1 MQVTCPQCGARYA
14 VDPAAI
20 GPSGRTVQ
28 CARCSHRWFATVEAA
43 PAASPLPPPDERPV
57 PDFVIRPQSHYSA
70 GLPAI
75 SPPRRTIHWGRWAA
89 AAAGL
94 ILLVG
99 AAATFAL
106 RDEIRDRLPP
116 GWSAFLSL
124 DGARGVFASP
134 AKAMRTTALPEE
146 PRIEL
151 DLAASKIEFV
161 DGGYVVRGELFN
173 SGRAAGSASMLKLI
187 FRKGDD
193 VLGERAY
200 PLAEGP
206 IAPGGRLGFS
216 RPFDDPPDGTT
227 NIVPS
232 VE

>member
-28 CARCSHRWFATVEAA
+28 CARCSHRWFEKVEAA
-43 PAASPLPPPDERPV
+43 PTASPLSPTDERPV
-57 PDFVIRPQSHYSA
+57 PDFVIRPQPHYHA

-75 SPPRRTIHWGRWAA
+75 SPPRRTVPWRRWAA
-89 AAAGL
+89 AAAVV
-94 ILLVG
+94 ILALGV
-99 AAATFAL
+99 ASFAW
-106 RDEIRDRLPP
+106 RDEILDKLPP

-124 DGARGVFASP
+124 DGARGLLASP
-134 AKAMRTTALPEE
+134 AKAMRTTVPTEE
-146 PRIEL
+146 ARIEL
-151 DLAASKIEFV
+151 DLAASKVELV
-161 DGGYVVRGELFN
+161 DGGYVVRGELLN
-173 SGRAAGSASMLKLI
+173 SGRAAGSTSTLKLI
-187 FRKGDD
+187 FRKGND

-200 PLAEGP
+200 PLTEGP
-206 IAPGGRLGFS
+206 IAPGGRLSFS

>member
-20 GPSGRTVQ
+20 GLSGRTVQ
-28 CARCSHRWFATVEAA
+28 CARCSHRWFEKVEAA
-43 PAASPLPPPDERPV
+43 PTASPLSPPDERPV
-57 PDFVIRPQSHYSA
+57 PDFVIRPQPHYHA

-75 SPPRRTIHWGRWAA
+75 SPPRRTVPSGRWTAA
-89 AAAGL
+89 AAVL
-94 ILLVG
+94 ILALG
-99 AAATFAL
+99 AASFAW
-106 RDEIRDRLPP
+106 RDEILDRLPP

-124 DGARGVFASP
+124 DGARGLLASP
-134 AKAMRTTALPEE
+134 AKAMRNTAPTEE
-146 PRIEL
+146 ARIEL
-151 DLAASKIEFV
+151 DLSASKVELV
-161 DGGYVVRGELFN
+161 DGSYVVRGELLN
-173 SGRAAGSASMLKLI
+173 SGRAAGSTSTLKLI
-187 FRKGDD
+187 FRKGND

-200 PLAEGP
+200 PLTEGP
-206 IAPGGRLGFS
+206 IAPGGRLSFS

>member
-28 CARCSHRWFATVEAA
+28 CARCSHRWFETVKAA
-43 PAASPLPPPDERPV
+43 PAAPPLPPPDERPV

-75 SPPRRTIHWGRWAA
+75 SPPRRQVHWGRWIAA
-89 AAAGL
+89 AAAL
-94 ILLVG
+94 ILVVGG
-99 AAATFAL
+99 AAFAW

-124 DGARGVFASP
+124 DGARGLFASP
-134 AKAMRTTALPEE
+134 AKAMRTTAPPEE
-146 PRIEL
+146 ARIEL
-151 DLAASKIEFV
+151 DLANSKIELV
-161 DGGYVVRGELFN
+161 DGSYVVRGELFN
-173 SGRAAGSASMLKLI
+173 SGRAAGSTSTLKLI
-187 FRKGDD
+187 FRKDND

-200 PLAEGP
+200 PMTEGP
-206 IAPGGRLGFS
+206 IAPGSRLNFS
-216 RPFDDPPDGTT
+216 RPFEDPPDGTT

>member
-14 VDPAAI
+14 VDPSAI

-28 CARCSHRWFATVEAA
+28 CARCSHRWFETVKAA
-43 PAASPLPPPDERPV
+43 PAAPPLPPPDERPV
-57 PDFVIRPQSHYSA
+57 PDFVIRPQTHYSA

-75 SPPRRTIHWGRWAA
+75 SPPRRTVHWDRWIAA
-89 AAAGL
+89 AAAL
-94 ILLVG
+94 IFVVGG
-99 AAATFAL
+99 AAFAW

-124 DGARGVFASP
+124 DGARGLFASP
-134 AKAMRTTALPEE
+134 AKAMRTTAPPEE
-146 PRIEL
+146 ARIEL
-151 DLAASKIEFV
+151 DLANSKIELV
-161 DGGYVVRGELFN
+161 DGSYVVRGELFN
-173 SGRAAGSASMLKLI
+173 SGRAAGSTSTLKLI
-187 FRKGDD
+187 FRKDND

-200 PLAEGP
+200 PMTEGP
-206 IAPGGRLGFS
+206 IAPGSRLNFS
-216 RPFDDPPDGTT
+216 RPFEDPPDGTT

>member
-28 CARCSHRWFATVEAA
+28 CARCSHRWFEKVEAA
-43 PAASPLPPPDERPV
+43 PTASPLSPPDERPV
-57 PDFVIRPQSHYSA
+57 PDFVIRPQPHYHA

-75 SPPRRTIHWGRWAA
+75 SPPRRTVPSGRWSAA
-89 AAAGL
+89 AAVL
-94 ILLVG
+94 ILALG
-99 AAATFAL
+99 AASFAW
-106 RDEIRDRLPP
+106 RDEILDRLPP

-124 DGARGVFASP
+124 DGARGLLASP
-134 AKAMRTTALPEE
+134 AKAMRNTAPTEE
-146 PRIEL
+146 ARIEL
-151 DLAASKIEFV
+151 DLSASKVELV
-161 DGGYVVRGELFN
+161 DGSYVVRGELLN
-173 SGRAAGSASMLKLI
+173 SGRAAGSTSTLKLI
-187 FRKGDD
+187 FRKGND

-200 PLAEGP
+200 PLTEGP
-206 IAPGGRLGFS
+206 IAPGGRLSFS

>member
-28 CARCSHRWFATVEAA
+28 CARCSHRWFEKVEAA
-43 PAASPLPPPDERPV
+43 PAASPFPPPDERPV
-57 PDFVIRPQSHYSA
+57 PDFVIRPQPHYHA

-75 SPPRRTIHWGRWAA
+75 SPPRRTVPWGRWTAA
-89 AAAGL
+89 AAVL
-94 ILLVG
+94 ILALG
-99 AAATFAL
+99 AASFAW
-106 RDEIRDRLPP
+106 RDEILDRLPP

-124 DGARGVFASP
+124 DGARGLLASP
-134 AKAMRTTALPEE
+134 AKAMRNTAPTEE
-146 PRIEL
+146 ARIEL
-151 DLAASKIEFV
+151 DLAASKVELV
-161 DGGYVVRGELFN
+161 DGSYVVRGELLN
-173 SGRAAGSASMLKLI
+173 SGRAAGSTSTLKLI
-187 FRKGDD
+187 FRKGND

-200 PLAEGP
+200 PLTEGP
-206 IAPGGRLGFS
+206 IAPGGRLSFS

>member
-14 VDPAAI
+14 VDPLAI

-28 CARCSHRWFATVEAA
+28 CARCSHRWFEKAKAA
-43 PAASPLPPPDERPV
+43 PAASPTPRPAERPV

-75 SPPRRTIHWGRWAA
+75 SPPRPTAQWGRWIAA
-89 AAAGL
+89 L
-94 ILLVG
+94 VVLVLVVG
-99 AAATFAL
+99 AAAFAW
-106 RDEIRDRLPP
+106 RDEIRNRLPSSWNALL
-116 GWSAFLSL
+116 GL
-124 DGARGVFASP
+124 DAMRGLFAPP
-134 AKAMRTTALPEE
+134 AKAMRTAVPDQ

-151 DLAASKIEFV
+151 DLAASKVELV
-161 DGGYVVRGELFN
+161 DGRYVVRGELLN
-173 SGRAAGSASMLKLI
+173 SGGAAGSTSALKLV
-187 FRKGDD
+187 FRNGDN

-200 PLAEGP
+200 PMIEGP

-216 RPFDDPPDGTT
+216 HPFDDPPDGTT
-227 NIVPS
+227 NIVPT

>member
-28 CARCSHRWFATVEAA
+28 CARCSHRWFETDAAA
-43 PAASPLPPPDERPV
+43 PAASPLAPPDERPV
-57 PDFVIRPQSHYSA
+57 PDFVIRPQSHYKA

-75 SPPRRTIHWGRWAA
+75 SSPRRTAHWGRWAA
-89 AAAGL
+89 AAAVL
-94 ILLVG
+94 ILALG
-99 AAATFAL
+99 AASFAW
-106 RDEIRDRLPP
+106 REEIGDRLPP
-116 GWSAFLSL
+116 GWSAFLSAE
-124 DGARGVFASP
+124 GARGLFASP
-134 AKAMRTTALPEE
+134 AKAMRTTAPVEE
-146 PRIEL
+146 ARIEL
-151 DLAASKIEFV
+151 DLAASKVELV
-161 DGGYVVRGELFN
+161 DGSYVVRGELFN
-173 SGRAAGSASMLKLI
+173 SGRAAGSTSTLKLI

-206 IAPGGRLGFS
+206 IAPGGRLSFS

>member
-1 MQVTCPQCGARYA
+1 M
-14 VDPAAI
+14 
-20 GPSGRTVQ
+20 
-28 CARCSHRWFATVEAA
+28 
-43 PAASPLPPPDERPV
+43 
-57 PDFVIRPQSHYSA
+57 PDFVIRPQPHYSA
-70 GLPAI
+70 GLPMI
-75 SPPRRTIHWGRWAA
+75 SPPRHTVPWGRWAA
-89 AAAGL
+89 AAAVL
-94 ILLVG
+94 ILVVG
-99 AAATFAL
+99 AAATFAW
-106 RDEIRDRLPP
+106 RDEIRDRLPA
-116 GWSAFLSL
+116 GWSAFLSF
-124 DGARGVFASP
+124 DGARAVFGSP

-151 DLAASKIEFV
+151 DLAASKIELV

-173 SGRAAGSASMLKLI
+173 SGRAAGSTSMLKLI

-206 IAPGGRLGFS
+206 IAPGGRLGFI

-232 VE
+232 VQ

>member
-14 VDPAAI
+14 VDPVAI

-28 CARCSHRWFATVEAA
+28 CARCSHRWFEKVEAA
-43 PAASPLPPPDERPV
+43 PVASPLPPPDERPV
-57 PDFVIRPQSHYSA
+57 PDFVIRPQPHYSA

-75 SPPRRTIHWGRWAA
+75 SPPRRTAHWGRWMAA
-89 AAAGL
+89 AAVVVLA
-94 ILLVG
+94 VG
-99 AAATFAL
+99 AAAFAW

-116 GWSAFLSL
+116 GWSALLSL
-124 DGARGVFASP
+124 DGERGLFASP
-134 AKAMRTTALPEE
+134 AKAMRTTAARTGTHRAR
-146 PRIEL
+146 PRRQQ
-151 DLAASKIEFV
+151 DRARRRRATSCAANFST
-161 DGGYVVRGELFN
+161 
-173 SGRAAGSASMLKLI
+173 AAVPPGSTSTLKLI

-200 PLAEGP
+200 PLTEGP
-206 IAPGGRLGFS
+206 IAPGGRLAFS
-216 RPFDDPPDGTT
+216 QPFDDPPDGTT

>member
-14 VDPAAI
+14 VDPSAI

-28 CARCSHRWFATVEAA
+28 CARCSHRWFETVEAA
-43 PAASPLPPPDERPV
+43 PAASPLSPPDVHPV

-75 SPPRRTIHWGRWAA
+75 SPPRRTVHWGRWAA
-89 AAAGL
+89 AAAVL
-94 ILLVG
+94 ILAVG
-99 AAATFAL
+99 AAATFAW

-124 DGARGVFASP
+124 DGARGLFASP

-151 DLAASKIEFV
+151 DLAASKIELV

-173 SGRAAGSASMLKLI
+173 SGRAAGSTSMLKLI